1 MQSIRLLTDAINSF
15 NEHCAVG
22 IEPIYEKI
30 DYYLHHSLML
40 VTALNRHIGYE
51 NAAKVAKTAFKNNQS
66 LKQTAIQ
73 LNLLTEA
80 EFDEIV
86 RPEHMVA
93 PK

>member
-1 MQSIRLLTDAINSF
+1 MKMPPKLLK
-15 NEHCAVG
+15 
-22 IEPIYEKI
+22 P
-30 DYYLHHSLML
+30 LL
-40 VTALNRHIGYE
+40 
-51 NAAKVAKTAFKNNQS
+51 KNNQS

-86 RPEHMVA
+86 RPEQMVA